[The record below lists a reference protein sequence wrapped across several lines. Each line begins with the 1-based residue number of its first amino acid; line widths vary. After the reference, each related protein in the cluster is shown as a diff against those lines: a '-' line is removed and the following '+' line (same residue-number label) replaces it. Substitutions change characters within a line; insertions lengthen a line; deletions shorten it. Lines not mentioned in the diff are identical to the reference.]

1 MSSIT
6 PGPRRSFRQKIEVEW
21 GWLSL
26 GIRVKMAKLRL
37 TAYVGTPTDM
47 LARLRESLIPRVSF
61 LFESIEIDGAEI
73 EAPPSSF
80 DRVRKQYV
88 ADPFLHALDGRS
100 TRTEHILGLVDLDLY
115 VTGLNFIF
123 GLAEQKRN
131 AIVALPRLRQSFYG
145 LKDLDGLF
153 YSRVTKESIH
163 ELGHVVGLPHCQK
176 RCVMRF
182 SNSLEDTDRKPDAFC
197 SDCVETLKKRE

>member
-1 MSSIT
+1 
-6 PGPRRSFRQKIEVEW
+6 
-21 GWLSL
+21 
-26 GIRVKMAKLRL
+26 MAKLRL
-37 TAYVGTPTDM
+37 MAYVGTPTDL
-47 LARLRESLIPRVSF
+47 LARLRESLISRVSF
-61 LFESIEIDGAEI
+61 LFEPIEIDGAEI
-73 EAPPSSF
+73 EAPSGSF
-80 DRVRKQYV
+80 DRTRKQYV

-100 TRTEHILGLVDLDLY
+100 TRDEHILGLVDLDLY

-145 LKDLDGLF
+145 LKDADSLF
-153 YSRVTKESIH
+153 HSRVTRESIH

-197 SDCVETLKKRE
+197 PDCVETLKRRE